1 MNNNKISALL
11 LAMASAASNAGTMG
25 PAAPSYLL
33 LLEAGASYSH
43 SFYQDN
49 AIFPESR
56 TSTTPNGYSINLND
70 FYPNNFWGGYIGASI
85 YLPSDWLLN
94 ARYDMYQEK
103 SQINYRAETEIEI
116 APSRLS
122 LSVDKLWGDI
132 NTLSYGLGAGAVIE
146 TLNEGNFWIALN
158 TNNPLSESIQG
169 RSVINPLVEAFTMYR
184 FGNIGIKL
192 NAAYQIPVNNK
203 FGNGDMNV
211 NLGFNYAL

>member
-1 MNNNKISALL
+1 MNKNKISALL

-25 PAAPSYLL
+25 TPAPTYML
-33 LLEAGASYSH
+33 LLEAGASYSN
-43 SFYQDN
+43 SFYRDN

-56 TSTTPNGYSINLND
+56 TSATPYGYSINLND

-94 ARYDMYQEK
+94 TRYDMYQEK
-103 SQINYRAETEIEI
+103 TQINYLAETEINI

-122 LSVDKLWGDI
+122 FSIDKLWGNI
-132 NTLSYGLGAGAVIE
+132 NMFSYGLGAGAVIE
-146 TLNEGNFWIALN
+146 TLNEGNFWVSLN
-158 TNNPLSESIQG
+158 SNNPISESIQG

-211 NLGFNYAL
+211 NLGFNYAI